1 MTSNVGVRIPRPTD
15 ANIIIKSKRKKM
27 KKLFLIIG
35 APGSG
40 KTTDASIIAGKNDN
54 IVHYSTGDML
64 REEVASGSELGQT
77 IDGFI
82 SKGALV
88 PLNIII
94 DTIISAIKNA
104 PVDNILIDGYPRSVE
119 QMTALDEL
127 LAKEDDIELVS
138 TIEVRVSQE
147 VAKDR
152 ILGRAAD
159 AKPGEE
165 RSDDSID
172 VFYDRMKIYTD
183 PLAEIQEFYTKKNLL
198 KVINGERELDPIV
211 AEMEAFIKSNI

>member
-1 MTSNVGVRIPRPTD
+1 
-15 ANIIIKSKRKKM
+15 M

-40 KTTDASIIAGKNDN
+40 KTTDASIIAEKHSET

-77 IDGFI
+77 IDDFI

-94 DTIISAIKNA
+94 DTIISAIKGA
-104 PVDNILIDGYPRSVE
+104 PTDVVLIDGYPRSTE
-119 QMTALDEL
+119 QMTALDEIL
-127 LAKEDDIELVS
+127 QNESDIELVS
-138 TIEVRVSQE
+138 VIEVRVSEE
-147 VAKDR
+147 VAKER

-159 AKPGEE
+159 AKEGEE
-165 RSDDSID
+165 RSDDSIE
-172 VFYDRMKIYTD
+172 VFFDRMKIYTD
-183 PLAEIQEFYTKKNLL
+183 PLAEIQEFYTAKELL
-198 KVINGERELDPIV
+198 TVISGARTLEEVV
-211 AEMEAFIKSNI
+211 ADMEAFVQSKI

>member
-1 MTSNVGVRIPRPTD
+1 
-15 ANIIIKSKRKKM
+15 M
-27 KKLFLIIG
+27 KKLFLLIG

-40 KTTDASIIAGKNDN
+40 KTTDASLIAKKHSDK

-88 PLNIII
+88 PLNIIV
-94 DTIISAIKNA
+94 DTIISAINQA
-104 PVDNILIDGYPRSVE
+104 PVDVVLIDGYPRSVE
-119 QMTALDEL
+119 QMTAFDDIVE
-127 LAKEDDIELVS
+127 KEDSIELTSV
-138 TIEVRVSQE
+138 IEVRVSEQ

-165 RSDDSID
+165 RSDDSIE

-183 PLAEIQEFYTKKNLL
+183 PLAEIQEYYTNKDLL
-198 KVINGERELDPIV
+198 KVIDGERELDPIV
-211 AEMEAFIKSNI
+211 TDMEAFILENI

>member
-1 MTSNVGVRIPRPTD
+1 
-15 ANIIIKSKRKKM
+15 M
-27 KKLFLIIG
+27 KNLFLIIG

-40 KTTDASIIAGKNDN
+40 KTTDASIIAEKNDN

-64 REEVASGSELGQT
+64 REEVGSGSKLGQE
-77 IDGFI
+77 IESYI

-88 PLNIII
+88 PLKIIV
-94 DTIISAIKNA
+94 DTIVSAINNA
-104 PVDNILIDGYPRSVE
+104 PVDNVLIDGYPRSVE
-119 QMTALDEL
+119 QMTAFDEL
-127 LAKEDDIELVS
+127 VAKEDNINLAAV
-138 TIEVRVSQE
+138 IEVRVSEQ

-165 RSDDSID
+165 RSDDSIE
-172 VFYDRMKIYTD
+172 VFFDRMKIYTD
-183 PLAEIQEFYTKKNLL
+183 PLAEIQAFYTEKNLL

-211 AEMEAFIKSNI
+211 AEMESFIKSKI

>member
-1 MTSNVGVRIPRPTD
+1 M
-15 ANIIIKSKRKKM
+15 KM

-40 KTTDASIIAGKNDN
+40 KTTDASIIAKKHAQN

-82 SKGALV
+82 SRGALV

-94 DTIISAIKNA
+94 DTIISAIKGA
-104 PVDNILIDGYPRSVE
+104 PVDNVLIDGYPRSVE
-119 QMTALDEL
+119 QMTALDEIL
-127 LAKEDDIELVS
+127 ENETDIELVS
-138 TIEVRVSQE
+138 VIEVRVSEQ
-147 VAKDR
+147 VAKER

-165 RSDDSID
+165 RSDDSVE
-172 VFYDRMKIYTD
+172 VFFDRMKIYTD
-183 PLAEIQEFYTKKNLL
+183 PLAEIQSFYTAKNLL
-198 KVINGERELDPIV
+198 EVINGERTLEVIV
-211 AEMEAFIKSNI
+211 EDMDTFIQSKI